1 MSDCLFELSNVIVE
15 RNRNRILEIPSL
27 RVETAQHCCIF
38 GPNGS
43 GKSTFLKLLM
53 RFFYPSAVSDAAG
66 QVTILGREEWNV
78 WDLRAHLGFVS
89 SEIDHH
95 FTTGRSGRL
104 TPLEAVLTGFTSSEL
119 ELPEEDVTDAM
130 KSEASRWLDFFEI
143 HLSSLHRVAWMSTG
157 ERRRV
162 MLARAMV
169 RNPQALLLDEPT
181 AGLDLLARERLMRK
195 IEAMTLDGIQI
206 ILVTHHLEEVIPQVQ
221 RVVCLCRGKLFFD
234 GSPENAFSANNLSR
248 LFEQPV
254 CSERVQQRWSARLA

>member
-15 RNRNRILEIPSL
+15 RNRTRILEIPSL
-27 RVETAQHCCIF
+27 RIDTREHCCIF

-53 RFFYPSAVSDAAG
+53 RFFYPSAVSEAAG
-66 QVTILGREEWNV
+66 RVSILGREAWNI

-104 TPLEAVLTGFTSSEL
+104 TPLDAVLTGFTSGEL
-119 ELPEEDVTDAM
+119 ELPADDVTDAM
-130 KSEASRWLDFFEI
+130 REEAKRWLDFFQVRV
-143 HLSSLHRVAWMSTG
+143 SSQHHVAWMSTG

-162 MLARAMV
+162 MLARSMV

-181 AGLDLLARERLMRK
+181 AGLDLLARERLMKK
-195 IEAMTLDGIQI
+195 IEDMAQQDIQI
-206 ILVTHHLEEVIPQVQ
+206 ILVTHHLEEVISQVQ
-221 RVVCLCRGKLFFD
+221 RVVCLRRGKLFSD
-234 GSPENAFSANNLSR
+234 TSPEVAFTSENLGE
-248 LFEQPV
+248 LFEHPIFA
-254 CSERVQQRWSARLA
+254 ENIQQRWSARLA